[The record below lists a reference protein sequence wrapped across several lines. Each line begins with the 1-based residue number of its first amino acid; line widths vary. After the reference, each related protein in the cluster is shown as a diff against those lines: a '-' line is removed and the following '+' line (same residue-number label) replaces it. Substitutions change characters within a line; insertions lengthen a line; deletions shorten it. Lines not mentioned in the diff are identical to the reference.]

1 MSELTCIICPIGC
14 SLSAAADGSGAV
26 TVTGNR
32 CPRGAAYA
40 AEELRAPKRTVTATC
55 AIVDV
60 GESGPRRV
68 PVRTSAPC
76 PRERIPELL
85 KDIYTLS
92 VRLPVQTGDV
102 VIAGWK
108 GTGIDVI
115 AARTL
120 TEPAKPALL

>member
-14 SLSAAADGSGAV
+14 SLNAAVDGSGAV

-40 AEELRAPKRTVTATC
+40 VEELRSPRRTVTATC
-55 AIVDV
+55 ALAGA
-60 GESGPRRV
+60 GEAGPRRI
-68 PVRTSAPC
+68 PVRTSAAC

-92 VRLPVQTGDV
+92 VLLPIQAGDV

-108 GTGIDVI
+108 GTGIDVV

-120 TEPAKPALL
+120 AAPQNQV

>member
-1 MSELTCIICPIGC
+1 MGC
-14 SLSAAADGSGAV
+14 SLSAAVDSSGAV

-40 AEELRAPKRTVTATC
+40 VEELRAPKRTVTATC
-55 AIVDV
+55 AIVDA
-60 GESGPRRV
+60 GDGPRRV
-68 PVRTSAPC
+68 PVKTSAPC
-76 PRERIPELL
+76 PRERIHELL

-120 TEPAKPALL
+120 TEPAKATLL